1 MDCYVY
7 YKTPEKNEHL
17 VLEQVSWIQKLLSE
31 RFQGHMLLQRR
42 PEVSDGLHTWME
54 VYRDVPN
61 AFDHHLTEIAKLS
74 DLTPLL
80 HGERHYEYFMDA
92 NSCA

>member
-7 YKTPEKNEHL
+7 YKTPEKNERF

-31 RFQGHMLLQRR
+31 QFQGAMLLQRR
-42 PEVSDGLHTWME
+42 PEVSDGQHTWME
-54 VYRDVPN
+54 VYRDVPD
-61 AFDHHLTEIAKLS
+61 AFDHRLTALVEQS
-74 DLTPLL
+74 DLTSLL
-80 HGERHYEYFMDA
+80 HGERHYEYFMDV